1 MSTTTP
7 ASNTAPAPST
17 TGADQAMPAAK
28 VPRRT
33 GGIAVLGVFL
43 ALLATAVGV
52 LAIRDGLAYAGL
64 IQSRPLLHPL
74 AKGIQGLRPSEWVL
88 VAGIVLAVVGLV
100 LLVRALLP
108 SAPKV
113 VPVTAASGVFL
124 RPRDVGRL
132 VETAVEGVD
141 GVLDV
146 RASASPRRITLSL
159 RSTGDAGVAERARAA
174 ATTRLEPLARQPA
187 LRLRTQGTNR

>member
-1 MSTTTP
+1 
-7 ASNTAPAPST
+7 
-17 TGADQAMPAAK
+17 MPAAK

-33 GGIAVLGVFL
+33 GGIAALGMVL
-43 ALLATAVGV
+43 ALLAIAVGV
-52 LAIRDGLAYAGL
+52 LAVRDGLAYGGL
-64 IQSRPLLHPL
+64 LGSEPLLHPL

-88 VAGIVLAVVGLV
+88 VAGIVLAVVGLL
-100 LLVRALLP
+100 LLVRALRP
-108 SAPKV
+108 STPKV
-113 VPVTAASGVFL
+113 VPVTAGSGVYL

-146 RASASPRRITLSL
+146 RASATPRRVTLTVG
-159 RSTGDAGVAERARAA
+159 STGDAGVAERARAA
-174 ATTRLEPLARQPA
+174 ATARLEPLARRPA